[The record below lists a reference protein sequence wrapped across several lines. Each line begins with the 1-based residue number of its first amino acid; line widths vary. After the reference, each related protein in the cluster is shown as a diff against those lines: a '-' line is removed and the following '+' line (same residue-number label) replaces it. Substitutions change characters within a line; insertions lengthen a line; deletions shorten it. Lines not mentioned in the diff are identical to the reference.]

1 MIGRRDDGFRSYGNE
16 NWEFDQNGPM
26 RLRFA
31 FVNDGPTKQSERKY
45 HWPRSIREHQREKT
59 RNDKSMV
66 L

>member
-1 MIGRRDDGFRSYGNE
+1 MIGRRDGFRSYGNE

-31 FVNDGPTKQSERKY
+31 FVNDRPTKQPERKY
-45 HWPRSIREHQREKT
+45 HWPRSIREHPLEKT

>member
-1 MIGRRDDGFRSYGNE
+1 MIGRRDGFRSYDNE

-31 FVNDGPTKQSERKY
+31 FVNDRPTKQSERKY